1 MKKIV
6 VLSIAF
12 TALYF
17 QGALAQN
24 VAAGEKTFKS
34 VCSACHSIGKGK
46 IVGPDLINVSTRR
59 NEKWLI
65 SFIRSSQTM
74 VKNGDA
80 AAVKV
85 FNDNNKIPMPDQ
97 NLTDIQIKEVL
108 GYIKSQSTS
117 K

>member
-6 VLSIAF
+6 ILSIVF
-12 TALYF
+12 TAFYF
-17 QGALAQN
+17 QNTFAQS

-46 IVGPDLINVSTRR
+46 IVGPDLINVNTRR

-80 AAVKV
+80 TAVKV
-85 FNDNNKIPMPDQ
+85 FNENNKIPMPDQ
-97 NLTDIQIKEVL
+97 NLTDVQIKEVL
-108 GYIKSQSTS
+108 GYVKSQSAS